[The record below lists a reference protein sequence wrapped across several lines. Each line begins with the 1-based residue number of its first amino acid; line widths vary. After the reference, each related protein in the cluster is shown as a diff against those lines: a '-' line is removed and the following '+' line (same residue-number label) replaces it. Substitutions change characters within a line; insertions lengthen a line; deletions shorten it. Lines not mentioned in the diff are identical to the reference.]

1 MDNNHLKN
9 MHAILTELSGSLQK
23 NDDVIDYYFN
33 EFKEGEMLNPFLA
46 GGKINSVGS
55 NEALPPEFF
64 SRFGIRAMVLET
76 PHGRLSLSERN
87 FVDIISKN
95 AGAFTWR
102 DLKSDLIMEDLR
114 MLFANSQIV
123 EFAHWADVENAG
135 DIWDNLRRDIIMPLK
150 RNDFE
155 FIFHMGDAAK
165 KLGFEVDEFL
175 DIISSYELFGRVTL
189 VLDEQ
194 NAVRLW
200 DKLSGQDSHFEFS
213 TLPGLNEKCRSL
225 FDLMDVSHLVIDS
238 LSAVLIFSRQN
249 QIEITACKS
258 SGAAKISTKHF
269 DAGYILGLMLKIGIS
284 QSIALGLAV
293 SGVYTESGSKPN
305 SKILIY
311 YIEKWIREIESF
323 KPEES
328 EFSTA

>member
-1 MDNNHLKN
+1 
-9 MHAILTELSGSLQK
+9 MHTILTELSGSLQK
-23 NDDVIDYYFN
+23 NDDVIDFYFH
-33 EFKEGEMLNPFLA
+33 EFKEGEVLNPFLG
-46 GGKINSVGS
+46 GGKIDSVGS

-64 SRFGIRAMVLET
+64 SRFGIRAMVLDA

-102 DLKSDLIMEDLR
+102 DLKNDLIMEDLR
-114 MLFANSQIV
+114 MLFANIQIV
-123 EFAHWADVENAG
+123 EFARWAEVENAG

-150 RNDFE
+150 RNDFK
-155 FIFHMGDAAK
+155 FIFHMGDATK

-194 NAVRLW
+194 NAARLW
-200 DKLSGQDSHFEFS
+200 EKLRGQDSYLEFS
-213 TLPGLNEKCRSL
+213 SSPGLNEKCRSL
-225 FDLMDVSHLVIDS
+225 FDSMDVSHLVIDS

-249 QIEITACKS
+249 QIAITACKTE
-258 SGAAKISTKHF
+258 GAAKISTKHF

-293 SGVYTESGSKPN
+293 SGVYAETGSKPDN
-305 SKILIY
+305 KMLLD
-311 YIEKWIREIESF
+311 YIEKWRGEIESLN
-323 KPEES
+323 PEES
-328 EFSTA
+328 QLSIR